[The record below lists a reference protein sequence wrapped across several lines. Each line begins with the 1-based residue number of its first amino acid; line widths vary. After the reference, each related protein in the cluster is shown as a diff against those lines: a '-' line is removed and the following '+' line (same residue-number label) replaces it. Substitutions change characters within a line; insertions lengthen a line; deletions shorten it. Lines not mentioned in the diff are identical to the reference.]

1 MKKENTRSRRI
12 NINRLIAFIL
22 CLLMAFCSLDL
33 STMEIQASN
42 DTTVVDVTGLATGA
56 ETSHDC
62 NKYLTSKYN
71 TSQHWQECTVCG
83 KLIGSKTNHSF
94 ATTGTAGCNLGL
106 GYQYR
111 QCSCGYSY
119 RLDKT
124 PHSSNG
130 SWIACGD
137 RHGHYQYCTK
147 CSVWSAYGYCVNASG
162 QRLGCSTG
170 VSGTCAVCNAYRD
183 ASKHALIDCSQT
195 RYQVSGT
202 TIATGGSL
210 ICQDCHATLGQ
221 YSITTYKISANQSKA
236 VLDASTYF
244 NIPSITMGA
253 GNCNNIAQNGVT
265 FQVTSLSQSGN
276 NIHSEAVVNYNS
288 SILAPA
294 EYEIHLATGGFGN
307 SSFVGGGTWI
317 HMNGAFRSDWDAPSY
332 TSSNV
337 NYYSYVSGYATRAT
351 ITAQYY
357 EGYSGECYIRL
368 LDSDGT
374 TVLSNWKSA
383 TKVGSYFSTNIDITD
398 EITGSKTIY
407 LQAKD
412 TIGNTSGL
420 TAITVSNLDS
430 KAPTQTSSLE
440 TATNWSKSKDM
451 TISSKD
457 VGSGKVQ
464 IGFNNTSGYALA
476 TANGTSYSRDYT
488 FTGDV
493 YGNVTA
499 AVYLKDAVGNETTNF
514 IKIYNID
521 NTAPT
526 ITNVSGSA
534 VSDDKVEFVV
544 SAHDNKNF
552 GGSVGIKAGSG
563 VSEYA
568 ISSSN
573 KAPSSGWQTS
583 NKLYAT
589 STGDYYI
596 FAKDAVGNISAP
608 YKVKAINVT
617 IDFNG
622 GKFNN
627 SSTSKVLL
635 GAICGN
641 KTTHTFAIKDYYG
654 TVISKGTNSKLTKT
668 DANGIEYRFLGYSL
682 NHDATIPDK
691 EFDVYSLSRT
701 ENYTIRDNTT
711 LYAVWEP
718 VLQMTVQ
725 LSVPK
730 NSEIMRLTSDVPV
743 TTTLGNFKIPSG
755 TKSTDIPSSAT
766 ASVNSATIGTNVT
779 NKDLVTYTVSAKG
792 ASNIKFSTAADSR
805 ILDIYTHGN
814 NNTWFDK
821 LNTTDKFEYT
831 IDNFSSTTSSFAIP
845 QYIGTKKSYKTSN
858 PESATG
864 TSVYAIKF
872 TCTQPSYYYSKYW
885 NSQESTSV
893 YGILFLEPT
902 FPDDNTNILPPYAVE
917 DGAYEFETILN

>member
-1 MKKENTRSRRI
+1 MLVKFVQGMKERCEYI
-12 NINRLIAFIL
+12 
-22 CLLMAFCSLDL
+22 M
-33 STMEIQASN
+33 
-42 DTTVVDVTGLATGA
+42 
-56 ETSHDC
+56 
-62 NKYLTSKYN
+62 
-71 TSQHWQECTVCG
+71 G
-83 KLIGSKTNHSF
+83 KI
-94 ATTGTAGCNLGL
+94 
-106 GYQYR
+106 
-111 QCSCGYSY
+111 
-119 RLDKT
+119 
-124 PHSSNG
+124 
-130 SWIACGD
+130 
-137 RHGHYQYCTK
+137 
-147 CSVWSAYGYCVNASG
+147 YGYCRISTKHQEIGRQQVNILRA
-162 QRLGCSTG
+162 CHT
-170 VSGTCAVCNAYRD
+170 YRD
-183 ASKHALIDCSQT
+183 ASKHAVIVCSQT

-202 TIATGGSL
+202 TISTGGNL
-210 ICQDCHATLGQ
+210 VCQDCYATLGQ

-294 EYEIHLATGGFGN
+294 EYEIHLSTGGFSN
-307 SSFVGGGTWI
+307 SSFVGGWTYI

-499 AVYLKDAVGNETTNF
+499 AVYLKDAVGNETTSF
-514 IKIYNID
+514 IKIYNLD

-526 ITNVSGSA
+526 ITNMGGKSVA
-534 VSDDKVEFVV
+534 DEKVRFTVT
-544 SAHDNKNF
+544 ANDNKDF
-552 GGSVGIKAGSG
+552 GGTVGVKAGSG
-563 VSEYA
+563 VSSYA

-573 KAPSSGWQTS
+573 TAPAGGWQNS
-583 NKLYAT
+583 NEVDT
-589 STGDYYI
+589 TEDGIHYI
-596 FAKDAVGNISAP
+596 FAKDAVGNVSSP
-608 YKVKAINVT
+608 YEVKVITLTIN
-617 IDFNG
+617 FNG
-622 GKFNN
+622 GKYYD
-627 SSTSKVLL
+627 STSSKKLL
-635 GAICGN
+635 GTICGS
-641 KTTHTFAIKDYYG
+641 KTTNTFDIKQYYG
-654 TVISKGTNSKLTKT
+654 SFKGTTYNSKGLNTKLTKT
-668 DANGIEYRFLGYSL
+668 VNDQQYRFLGYSL
-682 NHDATIPDK
+682 NPNATVPDSN
-691 EFDVYSLSRT
+691 FDVYNIKERT

-725 LSVPK
+725 LSAPQHSGV
-730 NSEIMRLTSDVPV
+730 MQLTSDVPV
-743 TTTLGNFKIPSG
+743 TTTLGNFKISSG
-755 TKSTDIPSSAT
+755 TRSTEIPSSAT

-831 IDNFSSTTSSFAIP
+831 IDNFSNTTSSFTIP

-885 NSQESTSV
+885 NSPESTSV
-893 YGILFLEPT
+893 YGILFLNPT
-902 FPDDNTNILPPYAVE
+902 LPDDNTNGGIILPPSAVE